1 MQIQVSGH
9 QIEITPALRDY
20 VDARRERLARRFD
33 HVTSLNVVLEV
44 EKNRLVNRAEGT
56 LTTAGTVLHANAVDG
71 DMYAAIDALFDK
83 LDAQVRKHKDK
94 RRTHGREDIRNLAG
108 SCDQARLL
116 FSCAVVPDRCS
127 AGTCDYD
134 PVSMA
139 SDTRTAIHGPRS
151 EAFRGQA
158 LTFHNSGFGRILPIL
173 AG

>member
-56 LTTAGTVLHANAVDG
+56 LATTGTVLHADAVDG

-94 RRTHGREDIRNLAG
+94 LCTHGREDIRNLA
-108 SCDQARLL
+108 
-116 FSCAVVPDRCS
+116 
-127 AGTCDYD
+127 
-134 PVSMA
+134 
-139 SDTRTAIHGPRS
+139 
-151 EAFRGQA
+151 
-158 LTFHNSGFGRILPIL
+158 
-173 AG
+173 